1 MRATYNA
8 SSRVNK
14 NKLVLSNRR
23 RRSELMGTGK
33 ILVLED
39 LRWSTVRL
47 ANDGQRKIII

>member
-14 NKLVLSNRR
+14 NKSVLSNRR

-33 ILVLED
+33 EVDTSVGRFGSLCD
-39 LRWSTVRL
+39 C
-47 ANDGQRKIII
+47 